1 MGDNHAEERKE
12 AAMKTIIEEM
22 EKINPRVRIIV
33 GINGM
38 FNYSEIEFSP
48 SDIGMDEEEILKK
61 LKGCIE
67 QRTAEL
73 EESHKNFK
81 PVLPKHRRSK
91 AKAESVEA

>member
-1 MGDNHAEERKE
+1 
-12 AAMKTIIEEM
+12 MKTIIEEM
-22 EKINPRVRIIV
+22 EKINPHVRIIV

-48 SDIGMDEEEILKK
+48 SDIGMDAEEILKK
-61 LKGCIE
+61 LKDCIE

-73 EESHKNFK
+73 EEKHKNFK
-81 PVLPKHRRSK
+81 PSIPKRCRSK

>member
-1 MGDNHAEERKE
+1 
-12 AAMKTIIEEM
+12 MKTIIEEM
-22 EKINPRVRIIV
+22 EKINPHVRIIV

-48 SDIGMDEEEILKK
+48 SDIGMDEEEIIEKI
-61 LKGCIE
+61 KGCIE

-73 EESHKNFK
+73 EERQKKFK
-81 PVLPKHRRSK
+81 PVIPKRCRSK

>member
-22 EKINPRVRIIV
+22 EKINPHVRIIV

>member
-22 EKINPRVRIIV
+22 EKINPHVRIIV

-61 LKGCIE
+61 LKGCIK